1 MAVGKLD
8 WNSVLILAVEEV
20 VTWAHVPATTCV
32 RNPCI
37 WWGDIGEQ
45 LLALIDK
52 VTEQQFIWHV
62 VDTCGSSLV
71 LWLLLCILQLRLVL
85 LASLV
90 CLLAIRF
97 EFTDNLAHVG
107 ALVGVMC
114 RQLAEEAQL
123 QLTVLV

>member
-71 LWLLLCILQLRLVL
+71 LWLLLCTLQLRLVL